1 MTVQAKNLYT
11 KDEVKTLLRYKSN
24 SGFHD
29 FLKKTHNF
37 PQSVKLGLRKVYY
50 RKNEIDAWLAERLG
64 L

>member
-1 MTVQAKNLYT
+1 MTVQAENLYT
-11 KDEVKTLLRYKSN
+11 KDEVKALLRYRSN

-29 FLKKTHNF
+29 FLKKTPNF

-50 RKNEIDAWLAERLG
+50 RKNEIDVWLVERLS